1 MATKEVNLGSVR
13 GPQGAA
19 ATVTV
24 GKVTT
29 GAAGSNAAVTNSGTS
44 GAAILNFTIPRGA
57 TGAQGTPTTVN
68 GKSGASITLSA
79 GDVGA
84 YTKAETDGR
93 IPGAN
98 LLDNSDFTNPVNQ
111 RKVSGAISTAG
122 YFLDRWKLVSG
133 TVTVSGSS
141 VQLAAGAKI
150 AQILEKAA
158 GTARASVGTSSGTAT
173 AAYDNASKT
182 FIITASTA
190 CTLSWA
196 KLEKGSVATPWQARD
211 PAAELLACQRYYVP
225 IGENTK
231 FFGGIGTAGNV
242 AFVGMI
248 LPVQMRVTPSFTSD
262 LNVVLRTVQGE
273 QNIHGPVISK
283 MTENNLAFTVT
294 LNSGTTKST
303 PCAGYF
309 YNERGL
315 SADL

>member
-29 GAAGSNAAVTNSGTS
+29 GEAGTSAAVTNSGTS

-57 TGAQGTPTTVN
+57 QGTPTTVN
-68 GKSGASITLSA
+68 GKTGASITLSA

-133 TVTVSGSS
+133 C
-141 VQLAAGAKI
+141 L
-150 AQILEKAA
+150 LY
-158 GTARASVGTSSGTAT
+158 TSR
-173 AAYDNASKT
+173 
-182 FIITASTA
+182 
-190 CTLSWA
+190 C
-196 KLEKGSVATPWQARD
+196 V
-211 PAAELLACQRYYVP
+211 
-225 IGENTK
+225 
-231 FFGGIGTAGNV
+231 
-242 AFVGMI
+242 
-248 LPVQMRVTPSFTSD
+248 
-262 LNVVLRTVQGE
+262 
-273 QNIHGPVISK
+273 
-283 MTENNLAFTVT
+283 
-294 LNSGTTKST
+294 
-303 PCAGYF
+303 
-309 YNERGL
+309 
-315 SADL
+315 